1 MRMCTLLPL
10 FRFSPISFTL
20 VFSGFRLVA
29 GHDDDLNLGFH
40 DHPPK
45 IVDGVG
51 QGTWKLSELDM

>member
-1 MRMCTLLPL
+1 MLPL